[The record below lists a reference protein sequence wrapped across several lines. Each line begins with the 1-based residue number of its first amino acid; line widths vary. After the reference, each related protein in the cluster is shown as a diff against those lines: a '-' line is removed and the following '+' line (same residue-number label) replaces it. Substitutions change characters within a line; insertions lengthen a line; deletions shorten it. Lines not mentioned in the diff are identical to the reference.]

1 MKKEKRGPFLGDE
14 KKAADHPYIT
24 LAITQPDTR
33 RKKTNVARP
42 SDEDVLRAKEWVDYN
57 TK

>member
-1 MKKEKRGPFLGDE
+1 MNKKKNAPFLVDE

-42 SDEDVLRAKEWVDYN
+42 SDEDVLRAKEWVDEN
-57 TK
+57 IK